1 MLTFAQLVATCLA
14 LTQADPSAVIPTALD
29 PNVDA
34 AISTTVKPPAAE
46 PMIAIIIDDVG
57 YQGRL
62 GEAAI
67 QLPGP
72 YAVAIMPFA
81 PHSQRLA
88 LLAKASNKNVILHLP
103 MEAYSKNHLLG
114 EGALFSHMN
123 DAQIHSALQ
132 AALASLP
139 QAIGINNHM
148 GSLLTSERRP
158 MDALMTAIAKHEELF
173 FVDSKTSQRSAARL
187 AAASKG
193 VPAVERHVF
202 LDNEPIRSHIR
213 KQLSR
218 LVTRAKQQG
227 HALAIGHPYPATLA
241 TLRKWQPRS
250 FGVKL
255 VSLQEYVKTVHRET
269 ESRAR

>member
-1 MLTFAQLVATCLA
+1 MLAFAQLVATCLA
-14 LTQADPSAVIPTALD
+14 LTQGDPAAVIPTALAPYVEPANSAVAKPLD
-29 PNVDA
+29 PV
-34 AISTTVKPPAAE
+34 

-88 LLAKASNKNVILHLP
+88 SLAKASNKNVILHLP
-103 MEAYSKNHLLG
+103 MEAHSKNHLLG
-114 EGALFSHMN
+114 EGALYAHMN

-148 GSLLTSERRP
+148 GSLLTSQRRP
-158 MDALMTAIAKHEELF
+158 MDALMTAIAGHKELF

-213 KQLSR
+213 RQLSR
-218 LVTRAKQQG
+218 LVTRAQQQG

-241 TLRKWQPRS
+241 ALRNWQPRA

-255 VSLQEYVKTVHRET
+255 VSLQEYVNTVHGKLEG
-269 ESRAR
+269 AR